1 MGFLGTGWRF
11 PISAQAGT
19 DLPPAGPIATAS
31 DADKIAQSIWI
42 ILTTSPGERVMRGDF
57 GCGLNRLVFADL
69 SQATLGQVK
78 DQVQVALTAWEP
90 RIKVMAV
97 DAAVADDQPNVLLI
111 AIDYV
116 VLGTNSRFNL
126 VYPFFLS

>member
-11 PISAQAGT
+11 PIGAQADG
-19 DLPPAGPIATAS
+19 DLPPGGPIAMAS

-78 DQVQVALTAWEP
+78 DSVQSALAAWEP
-90 RIKVMAV
+90 RIQLMSVDVAV
-97 DAAVADDQPNVLLI
+97 DDDQPNVLLI

-116 VLGTNSRFNL
+116 VLATNSRFNL